1 MNNLSLNRL
10 KRTPFLTYT
19 FLTIQVV
26 VYLLVFLFPGL
37 YLEFRG
43 AMFGPLVVQGHEYWR
58 FITPIFIHYGLMHF
72 AVNSVVLYFMGQ
84 QIEAI
89 YGHTRFL
96 IIYLISGL
104 AGNAMSFA
112 FNQAGVQ
119 SAGSSTSLFGLFG
132 AFVILG
138 VHFKGHPAIQGM
150 VRQFTLFIGMSLLF
164 GVFDRSIDMWGHIGG
179 LVGGLLLG
187 NVLGLPNNG
196 KRYSIHL
203 RVISGMILA
212 FLVIFC
218 IVYGFKKYEI
228 LV

>member
-1 MNNLSLNRL
+1 MNNLSFNRL

-26 VYLLVFLFPGL
+26 VYLLAFLFPSL
-37 YLEFRG
+37 YIEFRG
-43 AMFGPLVVQGHEYWR
+43 AMFGPLVVHGHEYWR

-89 YGHTRFL
+89 YGHVRFL
-96 IIYLISGL
+96 IIYLISGF
-104 AGNAMSFA
+104 AGNALSFA

-179 LVGGLLLG
+179 LLGGLLLG
-187 NVLGLPNNG
+187 NVLSVPNNS
-196 KRYSIHL
+196 KSYSIHL
-203 RVISGMILA
+203 RIISGMILV
-212 FLVIFC
+212 FLLIFC